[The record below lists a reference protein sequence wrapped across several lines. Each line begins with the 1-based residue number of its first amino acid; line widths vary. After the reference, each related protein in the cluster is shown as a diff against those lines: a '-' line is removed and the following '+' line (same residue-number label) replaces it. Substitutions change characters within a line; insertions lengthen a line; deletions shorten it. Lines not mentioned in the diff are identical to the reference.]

1 MPALAAILVYTG
13 YRLATPKNLFSIYK
27 IGKEQAFIF
36 LTTLVATLLTS
47 LTTGIVLGILA
58 TILVHFFLNKSA
70 VLFSRNWLKPNV
82 LMYLEEETGNYYVSV
97 KNFCSFLNFFKL
109 KAKLDEIPP
118 SAHAIV
124 DFSLCE
130 FVDHTVMEGLN
141 DYSRTFSRKGGF
153 FEIIG
158 LDIHEAKT
166 R

>member
-1 MPALAAILVYTG
+1 MFHSVICKQIQKIHACPCGNFSYTG
-13 YRLATPKNLFSIYK
+13 YRLATPENLLRIYK
-27 IGKEQAFIF
+27 VGKEQAIIF
-36 LTTLVATLLTS
+36 LTTLVATLMTS
-47 LTTGIVLGILA
+47 LTTGILLGIL
-58 TILVHFFLNKSA
+58 TTLLVHIVLNKSG

-118 SAHAIV
+118 SAHAII

-141 DYSRTFSRKGGF
+141 DYNEAFLVKVGF
-153 FEIIG
+153 
-158 LDIHEAKT
+158 
-166 R
+166 